1 MNTKTVK
8 HTKGGTD
15 ENVNTDAKIGNVTG
29 NKETANPEN
38 KIDGANLKAAASTV
52 DVDIQYK
59 TLLVGLAPKLSPKST
74 GLIGYE
80 VALNED
86 DKCPYIRLTSNDSGG
101 LFSKEWVGLDKI
113 YMLLEGLAG
122 KKPFKSSTFK
132 VVIKGGSANN
142 VSFLSAVLRCEEI
155 ELIVQSKRS
164 QFLHVVHTDWAKHR
178 DNLSKLTPLPTVS
191 QN

>member
-1 MNTKTVK
+1 MNTKT
-8 HTKGGTD
+8 TKQIKD
-15 ENVNTDAKIGNVTG
+15 AADVNVNTDVKNDDITENQ
-29 NKETANPEN
+29 ETTNQEKQIDDANP
-38 KIDGANLKAAASTV
+38 KAAENTV
-52 DVDIQYK
+52 DLNSQYK
-59 TLLVGLAPKLSPKST
+59 TLLVGMAPKLSPKST

-86 DKCPYIRLTSNDSGG
+86 DKCQYLRLTSNDSGG
-101 LFSKEWVGLDKI
+101 LFSKEWCSLVDI

-142 VSFLSAVLRCEEI
+142 VSFLSAVLRSEGI
-155 ELIVQSKRS
+155 ALIVQSNRS

-178 DNLSKLTPLPTVS
+178 ENFSKLKPLPAAT
-191 QN
+191 QK

>member
-8 HTKGGTD
+8 HTKGGTG
-15 ENVNTDAKIGNVTG
+15 ENVNIDAKIGNVTD
-29 NKETANPEN
+29 NKEVASPKN
-38 KIDGANLKAAASTV
+38 KIDGASLKAVKSTV
-52 DVDIQYK
+52 DVDMQYK
-59 TLLVGLAPKLSPKST
+59 TILVGLAPKLSPKST

-86 DKCPYIRLTSNDSGG
+86 DQSLYIRLTSNDSGG

-122 KKPFKSSTFK
+122 KKPFRSSTFK
-132 VVIKGGSANN
+132 TVIKGGSANN

-155 ELIVQSKRS
+155 ELIVQSKKS